1 VTSADLHGV
10 ARQLRIANLGEW
22 PKTAAL
28 PATIAAAVPATAA
41 GRIGI
46 LSSIDLE
53 KVRWTVTG
61 ASAMNAR
68 RRGFFV
74 LRMMTGGLLT
84 IIL

>member
-1 VTSADLHGV
+1 MTSADLHGV

-53 KVRWTVTG
+53 KGRWTVTG
-61 ASAMNAR
+61 ASAMN
-68 RRGFFV
+68 
-74 LRMMTGGLLT
+74 LYQPSQ
-84 IIL
+84 

>member
-1 VTSADLHGV
+1 MTSADLHGV

-53 KVRWTVTG
+53 KVAGRLRALLEDPARS
-61 ASAMNAR
+61 ASPMQ
-68 RRGFFV
+68 
-74 LRMMTGGLLT
+74 
-84 IIL
+84 